1 MTDPEIKVPPRPSAN
16 KSAVKHQRRP
26 SFHTRRR
33 SQHSIASFGEIADDV
48 IKAPALGSLG
58 EGTKED
64 HDSDD
69 EYHAGEVKPKKKHD
83 RKSSNVHMLFGED
96 GNDPQ
101 DLFNE
106 EESMDNIVYGED
118 VVKPVSAKPE
128 KINLPNAGNSC
139 YKRSGVGIF
148 FYPPPFMMA
157 EQADEEVDGY
167 SPRAI
172 DLPDEPESPREV
184 QKPSAKSR
192 NQSFG
197 GIVDLFGKDEL
208 KTGLTNPEEEVK
220 RLREENRR
228 LLNELEKSNRIKKQL
243 EKEIDALRS
252 SKNHS
257 SKDELE
263 QIKSS
268 KIKLILAAVSEIDR
282 MRSIILS
289 QERRNSFGGY

>member
-96 GNDPQ
+96 GNNPE

-128 KINLPNAGNSC
+128 KINLPNAD
-139 YKRSGVGIF
+139 
-148 FYPPPFMMA
+148 MMA
-157 EQADEEVDGY
+157 EQADLEVDGY

-252 SKNHS
+252 SKTHS

>member
-96 GNDPQ
+96 GNNPE

-106 EESMDNIVYGED
+106 EESMDNIVH
-118 VVKPVSAKPE
+118 
-128 KINLPNAGNSC
+128 
-139 YKRSGVGIF
+139 
-148 FYPPPFMMA
+148 MMA
-157 EQADEEVDGY
+157 EQADLEVDGY

-208 KTGLTNPEEEVK
+208 KTGLTNPEEEVE

>member
-1 MTDPEIKVPPRPSAN
+1 
-16 KSAVKHQRRP
+16 
-26 SFHTRRR
+26 
-33 SQHSIASFGEIADDV
+33 
-48 IKAPALGSLG
+48 
-58 EGTKED
+58 
-64 HDSDD
+64 
-69 EYHAGEVKPKKKHD
+69 
-83 RKSSNVHMLFGED
+83 
-96 GNDPQ
+96 
-101 DLFNE
+101 
-106 EESMDNIVYGED
+106 
-118 VVKPVSAKPE
+118 
-128 KINLPNAGNSC
+128 
-139 YKRSGVGIF
+139 
-148 FYPPPFMMA
+148 MMA

>member
-1 MTDPEIKVPPRPSAN
+1 VYNNFFTPALDMTDPEIKVPPRPSAN

-96 GNDPQ
+96 GNNPE

-128 KINLPNAGNSC
+128 KINLPNAD
-139 YKRSGVGIF
+139 
-148 FYPPPFMMA
+148 MMA
-157 EQADEEVDGY
+157 EQADLEVDGY

-252 SKNHS
+252 SKTHS

>member
-128 KINLPNAGNSC
+128 KINLPNA
-139 YKRSGVGIF
+139 V
-148 FYPPPFMMA
+148 MMA

>member
-1 MTDPEIKVPPRPSAN
+1 MTDPEIKQPPRPSAN

-69 EYHAGEVKPKKKHD
+69 EEYRAGEVKPKKKHD

-96 GNDPQ
+96 GNNPE

-106 EESMDNIVYGED
+106 EESMDNIVHGED

-128 KINLPNAGNSC
+128 KINLPNAD
-139 YKRSGVGIF
+139 
-148 FYPPPFMMA
+148 MMS
-157 EQADEEVDGY
+157 EHADLEVDGY

-184 QKPSAKSR
+184 QKPSVKSR

-208 KTGLTNPEEEVK
+208 AQGLSNPEEEVK

-289 QERRNSFGGY
+289 QERRNSIGGY